1 MLSKNPFILSLF
13 RSFTLTNDTYFVT
26 RGILKPRL
34 CPRVP
39 IRSGS
44 DASHRVPVWSGYRE
58 PPSLLA
64 ELGSDVT
71 ARYTYTWALTHNNH
85 GRLKKLFLL

>member
-1 MLSKNPFILSLF
+1 M
-13 RSFTLTNDTYFVT
+13 T
-26 RGILKPRL
+26 RGIPKPRL
-34 CPRVP
+34 RPRVP

-44 DASHRVPVWSGYRE
+44 DASHRVLVWSGYRE

-71 ARYTYTWALTHNNH
+71 ARNTYTWALTHNNH
-85 GRLKKLFLL
+85 GRPNKLLFLL

>member
-1 MLSKNPFILSLF
+1 M
-13 RSFTLTNDTYFVT
+13 T
-26 RGILKPRL
+26 RGIPKPRL
-34 CPRVP
+34 RPRVT
-39 IRSGS
+39 IRNGS

-85 GRLKKLFLL
+85 GRPNKLFLL